1 MEQIGSSHFDHF
13 IITRF
18 NLKNNDWNVDKNNN
32 VICDD
37 DWLNF
42 RFDIFEKT
50 CFNSIKNQSNLNFK
64 WLVYFDIET
73 PNNYKKRIESLNNDF
88 PQFKPIYKESNQVF
102 LNDLSKD
109 IKGFT
114 NKEYIITTRIDN
126 DDAFHYKAI
135 EKIQEQFNYQDSII
149 INLPWIVC
157 FDLLNKKMSKH
168 FFVSNP
174 FISLLEKKTVNTF
187 QTVFCKAHNDWR
199 KSHQIININDNKS
212 YCFQLIHERNI
223 YNQMEGDFIY
233 DKKITKQFNLLIDL
247 STGVFYPIKVFLFK
261 IALNKSVRF
270 IFKAIKY
277 LFK

>member
-168 FFVSNP
+168 FYVSNP
-174 FISLLEKKTVNTF
+174 FISLIEKKTVNTF

>member
-157 FDLLNKKMSKH
+157 FDLLNKRMSKH
-168 FFVSNP
+168 FYVSNP
-174 FISLLEKKTVNTF
+174 FISLIEKKTVNTF